1 MASIAAER
9 RNRSPWAFLL
19 GHAGFWVA
27 LALAAADWDVEPPPR
42 RAAARRLRGVPRL
55 HRDAARDGHSP
66 APRRRPSRRPLRAI
80 CWLTGA
86 CGNIWFGITLMG
98 AIAVSVGAGTIVEST
113 YTARAAQHAVYR
125 APWFGA
131 IFFTAGL
138 SMLCATFRK
147 WPFRL
152 EQAGW
157 LTVHTGLALVVIG
170 SMVSFLTTVEGDVE
184 IVEGQRVESFKLATQ
199 TRLGRVGGRSPARAA
214 SNASS
219 RCST

>member
-1 MASIAAER
+1 
-9 RNRSPWAFLL
+9 
-19 GHAGFWVA
+19 
-27 LALAAADWDVEPPPR
+27 
-42 RAAARRLRGVPRL
+42 
-55 HRDAARDGHSP
+55 
-66 APRRRPSRRPLRAI
+66 
-80 CWLTGA
+80 
-86 CGNIWFGITLMG
+86 MG
-98 AIAVSVGAGTIVEST
+98 AIAVSVGAGTIVESA

-184 IVEGQRVESFKLATQ
+184 IVEGQRVDSFKLATQ
-199 TRLGRVGGRSPARAA
+199 TRLGAWEVLADAGRQQRLDPVLDVISDFDLDPAEREPRRAYVTGA
-214 SNASS
+214 APRS
-219 RCST
+219 R